1 MDWIKKTI
9 CYTYGYYS
17 MNQKPLTTKV
27 INQKPD
33 NRLKVVSNQKL
44 HREWLIKQINKEL
57 KEKENQNGKS

>member
-1 MDWIKKTI
+1 MKK
-9 CYTYGYYS
+9 
-17 MNQKPLTTKV
+17 KPLTTKV

-57 KEKENQNGKS
+57 KQKENQSETTEIFKGSNDA

>member
-1 MDWIKKTI
+1 MKK
-9 CYTYGYYS
+9 
-17 MNQKPLTTKV
+17 KPLTTKV

-57 KEKENQNGKS
+57 KEKENQSETTEIFKGSNDA